1 MNLHNWIAHN
11 TEIKLKTLSLA
22 YSSCPND
29 TYIFHAMVHGLINPT
44 DISFNTSIADV
55 ETLNQRAAKGTYDIT
70 KLSFAAMGSLGEQYR
85 ILRNGAALGRG
96 CGPLVITMPGYSI
109 HSRHKIK
116 VAVPGLGTT
125 ACLLFRFYFEER
137 FPGLVP
143 NLISMP
149 FEKIMPAVTTGKADV
164 GVIIHEGRF
173 VYEQMG
179 FELIQDL
186 GQWWETH
193 TGLPIPLGCIAVK
206 KEIGRE
212 TTKQLESMIRQS
224 ISHAKKFPT
233 AGAAYIRHHAQELE
247 DNVIQEHIGLYV
259 NDFSMD
265 LGAEGENAVLTFF
278 KKARQAGILPPGP
291 DSWFLN

>member
-1 MNLHNWIAHN
+1 
-11 TEIKLKTLSLA
+11 LKSLSLA

-29 TYIFHAMVHGLINPT
+29 TYIFHAMVHGLINT
-44 DISFNTSIADV
+44 ADISFNTTIADV

-85 ILRNGAALGRG
+85 LLRSGAALGRG
-96 CGPLVITMPGYSI
+96 CGPLVITMPGQSI
-109 HSRHKIK
+109 HSLDKIK

-125 ACLLFRFYFEER
+125 ACLLFRFYLEER
-137 FPGLVP
+137 FPGLAP
-143 NLISMP
+143 DLIPMP
-149 FEKIMPAVTTGKADV
+149 FEQVMPAVKTGKADL

-173 VYEQMG
+173 VYEHMG

-186 GQWWETH
+186 GQWWEEH

-206 KEIGRE
+206 KEMGRE
-212 TTKQLESMIRQS
+212 TTKQVESMIRQS
-224 ISHAKKFPT
+224 ISHAKAFPA

-247 DNVIQEHIGLYV
+247 ENVIQEHIGLYV

-265 LGAEGENAVLTFF
+265 LGTEGEKAVLTFF
-278 KKARQAGILPPGP
+278 EKARKANILPQGP
-291 DSWFLN
+291 ASWFMS